1 MVLLKIVL
9 LSQDLF
15 GFPLFSKKLLQ
26 SPLLFRHLV
35 ATLSGSTTVP
45 CHRGQKQR
53 TLRFYAD
60 LCTGVHKMNLVPLS
74 EGSCSHHRTRPPAE
88 EREVDQCVPY
98 GDC

>member
-15 GFPLFSKKLLQ
+15 GFPLFSKTRLQ
-26 SPLLFRHLV
+26 SPLLFRKLV

-45 CHRGQKQR
+45 RHLGQKQG

-60 LCTGVHKMNLVPLS
+60 LCTGVHKMNLMPLS
-74 EGSCSHHRTRPPAE
+74 EGLCSHQRTRPPAE
-88 EREVDQCVPY
+88 EREVNHCSALW
-98 GDC
+98 

>member
-15 GFPLFSKKLLQ
+15 GFPLFSKTRLQ
-26 SPLLFRHLV
+26 SPLLFRKLV

-45 CHRGQKQR
+45 RHLGQKQG

-60 LCTGVHKMNLVPLS
+60 LCTGVHKMNLRAYVPIKGLALQQK
-74 EGSCSHHRTRPPAE
+74 R
-88 EREVDQCVPY
+88 ERGEPL
-98 GDC
+98 